1 MSDFKNLQVW
11 RKAHALALSVHR
23 TAMSIRGAE
32 HLSLRSQLI
41 RSAMSIP
48 ANIVEGRSQNSQKEF
63 TRFLRIAINSSA
75 ELEYHLITSIDLRLI
90 TRNAFAS
97 LEGQNVEVQKMLYGL
112 IGKIIANP
120 KPVEKRTVLM

>member
-1 MSDFKNLQVW
+1 MSDFKNLDVW
-11 RKAHALALSVHR
+11 RKAHALALAVHR
-23 TAMSIRGAE
+23 TAMGIRGAE

-63 TRFLRIAINSSA
+63 ARFLRIAINSNA
-75 ELEYHLITSIDLRLI
+75 ELEYHLIVSVDLGLI

-97 LEGQNVEVQKMLYGL
+97 LQSQNIEVRKMLHGL
-112 IGKIIANP
+112 CNRILAE
-120 KPVEKRTVLM
+120 KPSAPPRVVVS